1 MQVPILAAIFG
12 GALRDFLIWNWFLNE
27 IASTLIVRRYF
38 GIDMEDSV
46 QIRCTR
52 CKNVFRDRAKRLQNG
67 YSRQCPSCEIVLFF
81 DEDSHDSNI
90 KRAMRTARRARKELR
105 ESEDVST
112 RRTAGVPRQ
121 YGGRSA
127 SNARGTEEADDD

>member
-1 MQVPILAAIFG
+1 
-12 GALRDFLIWNWFLNE
+12 
-27 IASTLIVRRYF
+27 
-38 GIDMEDSV
+38 MEDSV

-81 DEDSHDSNI
+81 DEDSHDANI
-90 KRAMRTARRARKELR
+90 KRAMRSARRARKELR
-105 ESEDVST
+105 ESEGVST
-112 RRTAGVPRQ
+112 RQTTAASRR

-127 SNARGTEEADDD
+127 SSSRGTEDDDGDD